1 MDAVIPMG
9 NERHGAKWLDLLM
22 LVLFAGRERDEE
34 QWRELLGSAGF
45 EPVQIEDGLIQ
56 ARCR

>member
-1 MDAVIPMG
+1 M
-9 NERHGAKWLDLLM
+9 DLLM
-22 LVLFAGRERDEE
+22 LVLFAGRERDQE
-34 QWRELLGSAGF
+34 QWRELLRSADF